1 MSTIARVGTGRAR
14 ACEHLALV
22 IAFIAGGAAI
32 WLNVQRVSTLGLD
45 AAPPVWVIDAIPP
58 VLSEQFFDHPVRY
71 TSLSAVSVRYY
82 DGLKS
87 GSREAAEIDAVIDE
101 IVRLDPTQ
109 VDTEYQLLG
118 PEDKGIVDFVAAAF
132 WIFGPKSRA
141 ITWLYLIILL
151 ASALALVAAARRSL
165 PVIAWLVAFLLAH
178 ALLMPMV
185 AFNPQLGSY
194 LALRAVPVISMIA
207 CFHLLVSLLRTSIR
221 PVELIL
227 VALQAFLIVFAI
239 HLRMTAQWQVVVVAF
254 VTLVAITVRVYRDRQ
269 PSIVEALR
277 RQASTAVPLSILAIG
292 LLGLQLYRSLAYPV
306 EYQRGDQIL
315 TRGFWHNI
323 VSGLA
328 FHPTFAEREQL
339 RIDDVSIM
347 RAVGR
352 HLIAQDSDDD
362 WVEMGGETP
371 NLAGLRWVPYELAAR
386 QFLLQVCRGEPDVC
400 LSTALYYKPRS
411 LVGLLAWSSG
421 LREEPPDLT
430 QFVSRDGGGAV
441 RGQMLALNDRL
452 RAEHAF
458 AEPWR
463 VEGLLIG
470 GLLTVALVLAPPR
483 DSLLSLTAGLALA
496 FGSLLTTVIGYPAP
510 WTIVDPALAIESV
523 LYLGCGLGIAL
534 MARRLVLPGR
544 RLAGSSPTISSRG
557 PAPGG

>member
-1 MSTIARVGTGRAR
+1 MARRSTGRAR
-14 ACEHLALV
+14 AFEDLALV
-22 IAFIAGGAAI
+22 IALIAGGAAI
-32 WLNVQRVSTLGLD
+32 WLNVQRISTLGLD
-45 AAPPVWVIDAIPP
+45 DSPPVWVIDAIPP
-58 VLSEQFFDHPVRY
+58 VLSAQFFGHPIRY
-71 TSLSAVSVRYY
+71 TSLSTVSDSFYE
-82 DGLKS
+82 GLKNRP
-87 GSREAAEIDAVIDE
+87 REAGEIDAVIDE
-101 IVRLDPTQ
+101 IARLDPAQ
-109 VDTEYQLLG
+109 LDTGYRLLG

-132 WIFGPKSRA
+132 WIFGQKTRA
-141 ITWLYLIILL
+141 ITWLYLIVVL
-151 ASALALVAAARRSL
+151 ASALALLAAARRSL
-165 PVIAWLVAFLLAH
+165 PIIAWLVAFLLAH

-194 LALRAVPVISMIA
+194 LALRAVPVMSMIA
-207 CFHLLVSLLRTSIR
+207 CFHLLVYLLQPSVR
-221 PVELIL
+221 PVDVTL
-227 VALQAFLIVFAI
+227 VAFQALLIVFTV
-239 HLRMTAQWQVVVVAF
+239 HLRTTAQWQVVIVVL
-254 VTLVAITVRVYRDRQ
+254 VTLVAITVRTYRDRH
-269 PSIVEALR
+269 PSIVEALS
-277 RQASTAVPLSILAIG
+277 RQASTAIPLSMLAIG
-292 LLGLQLYRSLAYPV
+292 LLGLQLYRALAYPV

-352 HLIAQDSDDD
+352 NLIAQGRDDD
-362 WVEMGGETP
+362 WVAMGGETP
-371 NLAGLRWVPYELAAR
+371 NMAGLRWVPYELAAR
-386 QFLLQVCRGEPDVC
+386 QFLMQVCRGEPDVC
-400 LSTALYYKPRS
+400 LSNAFYYKPRS

-421 LREEPPDLT
+421 LREVPPDLT

-470 GLLTVALVLAPPR
+470 GLLTVALALAPRR
-483 DSLLSLTAGLALA
+483 DAVLILTAGLALA

-510 WTIVDPALAIESV
+510 WTIVDPAIAIASV
-523 LYLGCGLGIAL
+523 LYLSCGLGLAFI
-534 MARRLVLPGR
+534 ARRLTR
-544 RLAGSSPTISSRG
+544 RWRARAASSTTIW
-557 PAPGG
+557 